1 MAACILGPQ
10 SIVCGRLQNQVHRH
24 IPIQSSSRHTSTE
37 HKSTLCFLFVNF
49 TSFINCEPSLAIW
62 HTVSFHLRERNP
74 IIICG
79 PSISTADADSW
90 INLSSPSILSTRD
103 QPRYFSR
110 AQSASC
116 PKYFLA
122 NSTLLPLT
130 AHQLHRPTIVHHHHE
145 HFNPALR
152 APLSTLRVIFLSVS
166 RDAFLKITI

>member
-1 MAACILGPQ
+1 MCMVERAIVGYATLFGRSFSLILASRWLFYFWQFVSMAACILGPQ
-10 SIVCGRLQNQVHRH
+10 SIVCGRLQNQVRRH

-49 TSFINCEPSLAIW
+49 TSFINCEPSPAIW
-62 HTVSFHLRERNP
+62 HTVSFHFRERNP

-116 PKYFLA
+116 PKYFLFY
-122 NSTLLPLT
+122 
-130 AHQLHRPTIVHHHHE
+130 H
-145 HFNPALR
+145 
-152 APLSTLRVIFLSVS
+152 
-166 RDAFLKITI
+166 